1 MRKFRPGFTLAE
13 VLITLGII
21 GVVAAIVMPSV
32 ITSYQYKTIG
42 VKLSKFASLVENAT
56 RPFVVQNDTFSTARP
71 GLIEDF
77 VNESFI
83 ITDVIGAVDGT
94 DDEGNEALV
103 PVQGTA
109 MTLSDA
115 RWENIHQDS
124 LISELT
130 LEDDGTVDPANAVDP
145 QVVKLKDGTFFT
157 VSLVGDNATGQNG
170 VLDGSDG
177 ADIAVDFTKVGEPAF
192 VFDFDP
198 RVTGLPAAVQKTYSF
213 VVTELG
219 YVYPN
224 NRDNCLEAIYNADF
238 STNARFFRTNND
250 VCEIGGGNGNGN

>member
-32 ITSYQYKTIG
+32 ITSYQYKTVG

-56 RPFVVQNDTFSTARP
+56 RPFVVQNDTFSTDRP

-83 ITDVIGAVDGT
+83 ITDVIGTVAGADDDGNLT
-94 DDEGNEALV
+94 GALV

-109 MTLSDA
+109 MTLSTTPWAD
-115 RWENIHQDS
+115 IHQES

-157 VSLVGDNATGQNG
+157 VSLVGDNATGQDG
-170 VLDGSDG
+170 VLDGSNN

-192 VFDFDP
+192 VFNFDP

-224 NRDNCLEAIYNADF
+224 NQDNCLEAIYNADF
-238 STNARFFRTNND
+238 STNARFFRNNAQA
-250 VCEIGGGNGNGN
+250 CEIGGGDGN